1 MLEQIYNIP
10 WQMWIL
16 GALSLSIGW
25 GIRGNFGHEVGAALP
40 GALAAIAI
48 CLASGRLDWLPRVH
62 FFAMFGA
69 IGWSF
74 GGSMSYMQ
82 VVSYTHSG
90 HSPTIL
96 YGYVNLFAIGF
107 LWAAP
112 GGLAIALPT
121 ILDNYRLGL
130 FFLPFLSVFTGWA
143 LQLFL
148 VDLITRYN
156 YDYQS
161 SQRHESPL
169 YWYDTDWL
177 DVTVAMGSTL
187 TVVAIR
193 GGFDFATSLILHL
206 SIGWWFAFLVLV
218 NLLKLR
224 MTPPRGDN
232 WSGCVGIV
240 LGAVVFCLRHDLHQ
254 LLLVILVT
262 GFLGGLAFSLG
273 QMSKLFWI
281 RTGWQTNWHSVMEQ
295 TQGFLFGLALVAGVG
310 MLRLTQPPVST
321 ASDLP
326 QWAHIFA
333 VIFVL
338 VVLTYLNHRKAV
350 STWIHQ
356 VSSLPKRFY
365 GLPTVGL
372 FLPSRGLVGWFE
384 LIYLSIGGA
393 ILYLLII
400 HFEHPIP
407 LFPESWLGRGQL
419 LYLVFTWWIIVFN
432 FERALTGFSPGR
444 LVTEGVVTFNGVL
457 VTILVLSVPAEF
469 SVSPFIAFGEQQWL
483 SRVLLAGFAVLI
495 SSSFL
500 FWLLTQMLYGR
511 QPVGHS
517 GLHIRFGP
525 NRTAT
530 TDKPKSGQAHP

>member
-10 WQMWIL
+10 WQMWTL
-16 GALSLSIGW
+16 SALSLSIGW

-40 GALAAIAI
+40 GALVAIAI
-48 CLASGRLDWLPRVH
+48 CLTSGRLDWLPRVH
-62 FFAMFGA
+62 FFAMFSA

-90 HSPTIL
+90 HSPTIF
-96 YGYVNLFAIGF
+96 YGYANLFAIGF

-112 GGLAIALPT
+112 GGLAIALPI

-130 FFLPFLSVFTGWA
+130 FFLPFLSVFIGWA

-148 VDLITRYN
+148 IDLITRYN

-177 DVTVAMGSTL
+177 DVTVAMGATL
-187 TVVAIR
+187 IVVAIR

-206 SIGWWFAFLVLV
+206 GIGWWLAFLVLV

-240 LGAVVFCLRHDLHQ
+240 LGAIVFCLRHDLHQ
-254 LLLVILVT
+254 LLLSMLVT

-273 QMSKLFWI
+273 QMIKLFWI

-310 MLRLTQPPVST
+310 MLRLTQPAVST
-321 ASDLP
+321 ALDLP
-326 QWAHIFA
+326 QWTHIFA

-350 STWIHQ
+350 STWIQ
-356 VSSLPKRFY
+356 QIPSLPERFY

-372 FLPSRGLVGWFE
+372 FLPSRGLIGWFE

-444 LVTEGVVTFNGVL
+444 LVTEGVITFNGVL
-457 VTILVLSVPAEF
+457 VTILALSVPVGF
-469 SVSPFIAFGEQQWL
+469 SVTPIVAFGEQQWL
-483 SRVLLAGFAVLI
+483 NGALLAGFAVLTG
-495 SSSFL
+495 SSLL
-500 FWLLTQMLYGR
+500 FWLITQMLYDR

-530 TDKPKSGQAHP
+530 TDRPKSGQAHP